1 MFGLVYA
8 GLVWITPSF
17 QDQDGQFPFYYYLLV
32 LVIYAL
38 HQVIY
43 SLTIRF
49 QLSVLLMHP
58 FVVF

>member
-17 QDQDGQFPFYYYLLV
+17 KGQDGQFPFYYYLLV

-38 HQVIY
+38 HQVIDWLN
-43 SLTIRF
+43 LT
-49 QLSVLLMHP
+49 
-58 FVVF
+58 